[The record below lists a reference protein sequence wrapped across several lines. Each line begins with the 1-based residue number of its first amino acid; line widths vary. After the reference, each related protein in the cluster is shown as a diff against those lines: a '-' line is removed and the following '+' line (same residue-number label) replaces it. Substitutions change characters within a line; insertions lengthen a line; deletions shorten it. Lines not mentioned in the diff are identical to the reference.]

1 MKEIL
6 ACPVCALPLARAE
19 RKYTCP
25 KGHSFDL
32 SRQGYVN
39 LLLSKG
45 AAVHGD
51 NAMMIASRRRFLAAG
66 YYAPLAEALCDML
79 ATHARECTTLLDVGC
94 GEGYYTEH
102 AARTLSQNGGSVY
115 AFDISKDALKAAAGR
130 RCATLFVAGAYKMPV
145 LDGSVDAVTLLFSPF
160 CREEILRV
168 LQPSGLFFM
177 AYPGERHLFGLKQA
191 IYETPYLNRPEPT
204 EIEGFALLEKRDI
217 AFEITLPSSE
227 AIGDLFKMTPYYYKT
242 GVRDHEKLAAL
253 ACLTTEI
260 SFHLCA
266 YKKIIP

>member
-6 ACPVCALPLARAE
+6 SCPVCARSLTREE

-25 KGHSFDL
+25 AGHSFDV

-39 LLLSKG
+39 LLLGKS
-45 AAVHGD
+45 ATVHGD
-51 NAMMIASRRRFLAAG
+51 NAMMIASRRRFLSRG
-66 YYAPLAEALCDML
+66 YYAPLAETLCEML
-79 ATHARECTTLLDVGC
+79 TAHVREGATVLDVGC

-102 AARTLSQNGGSVY
+102 VSRTVTPRDGTVY
-115 AFDISKDALKAAAGR
+115 AFDISKDALKATAGR
-130 RCATLFVAGAYKMPV
+130 KCATLFVAGAYKMPV
-145 LDGSVDAVTLLFSPF
+145 LTSSVDAATLLFSPF
-160 CREEILRV
+160 CREELLRV
-168 LQPSGLFFM
+168 LAPEGILLL

-204 EIEGFALLEKRDI
+204 EIEGFALLEKRDVS
-217 AFEITLPSSE
+217 FEITLSSPE

-242 GVRDHEKLAAL
+242 GERDQAKLASL
-253 ACLTTEI
+253 SSLQTEVA
-260 SFHLCA
+260 FHLCA